1 MNLNKRKYEI
11 RETNEF
17 KAKTKAKQSNYV
29 NQK

>member
-11 RETNEF
+11 RETNEITT
-17 KAKTKAKQSNYV
+17 KTKAKQSNYV